1 MMNFNRLIS
10 TVPLATDSEGVVR
23 VGNTRVSLDNVIG
36 AFRNGATSEEIVLQY
51 PVLDLSDVYAVIG
64 FYLKNKVE
72 VEQYLEQ
79 QQVEAHVL
87 QQKIETHFQAAE
99 MRQRLLKRRAASNPV
114 AS

>member
-1 MMNFNRLIS
+1 MNFNRLTS

-23 VGNTRVSLDNVIG
+23 IGSTRVSLDSVIG

-64 FYLKNKVE
+64 FYLKNKGE

-79 QQVEAHVL
+79 QQAETDVL
-87 QQKIETHFQAAE
+87 RQKIETRFQAAE
-99 MRQRLLKRRAASNPV
+99 MRQRLLKRRPASKSV

>member
-1 MMNFNRLIS
+1 MTS
-10 TVPLATDSEGVVR
+10 TIPIATDSEGVAR
-23 VGNTRVSLDNVIG
+23 IGNTRVSLENVIG

-79 QQVEAHVL
+79 QQVEADVL
-87 QQKIETHFQAAE
+87 RQKIETRFQASE
-99 MRQRLLKRRAASNPV
+99 MRRRLLKRRAAYNPV